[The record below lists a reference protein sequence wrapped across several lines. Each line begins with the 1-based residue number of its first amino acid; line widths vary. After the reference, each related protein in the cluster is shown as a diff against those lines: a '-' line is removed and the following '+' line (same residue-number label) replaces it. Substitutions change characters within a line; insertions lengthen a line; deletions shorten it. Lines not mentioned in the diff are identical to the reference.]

1 MSTGAL
7 VRRAAR
13 GSTALRGGR
22 VRRLTPYQLFG
33 LLFWLLMTLAYW
45 RLPPCCDAGRHAAA
59 VEGLRAGLAD
69 PGVSPYVLAQGAVAR
84 LTGLSGW
91 QVLRLCGP
99 LNLLVLLTGLG
110 RLVRVLTPRPL
121 APVLALAF
129 MAVLWGTE
137 PARGGA
143 SVALLPLTGSLGYPS
158 AFALGLTFWAWAL
171 TGARARDLRRMRYVG
186 PTGLRSPT
194 GYATLGVLYGVV
206 ALVDPVLG
214 VGAAAGAVA
223 FTAGWQRGWRGAVW
237 MRWALL
243 CAVAAGV
250 VILGTHAHMPPQ
262 PYERYDAMPAQC
274 WLALLLGAPPLWLR
288 SRRAT
293 GHPGNS
299 LGRRVAGRGR
309 GRAGRRVAGRGEG
322 RAGLPVAGRGEGP
335 AGLPV
340 AGRGEGPAGLP
351 VAGRGRGRAG
361 RWVAGRSEGPAGLP
375 VAGRSEGPAG
385 LPVAGRSE
393 GPAGLPVAGRG
404 RGRAGRWVAGR
415 GEGRAGLRVAGRRGG
430 RVGWGVAGGEWPG
443 GRAWWGAAWLDPLV
457 LLFAAES
464 LVMAA
469 GGRRH
474 GFGELLGLA
483 LLAPQCAL
491 AVELAAPRPWP
502 RWRRALGWAA
512 AAGTCLGFLAAQAG
526 AVVPRSVDPVG
537 FVQPPRWPSYDWAVR
552 HIGPGEPV
560 LTDAYYAVRLLPGY
574 GVELADDHDH
584 RPRVRWLLL
593 TRWERLPAEA
603 VVVDWSRRTGEVL
616 ARLTRT
622 RDVPVAARP
631 TTRR

>member
-69 PGVSPYVLAQGAVAR
+69 PAVSPYVLAQGAVAR
-84 LTGLSGW
+84 LTGLTGW

-110 RLVRVLTPRPL
+110 RLVRVLTPRPF

-137 PARGGA
+137 PAPGGG
-143 SVALLPLTGSLGYPS
+143 SVALLPLAGGLGYPS

-171 TGARARDLRRMRYVG
+171 TGARARDLRRVRYVG

-194 GYATLGVLYGVV
+194 GYAALGVLYGVV

-214 VGAAAGAVA
+214 AGAAAGAAA
-223 FTAGWQRGWRGAVW
+223 FTAGRQRGWRAAVW
-237 MRWALL
+237 LRWALL

-250 VILGTHAHMPPQ
+250 VALGTHAHLPPQ
-262 PYERYDAMPAQC
+262 PYGRYDAMATQC
-274 WLALLLGAPPLWLR
+274 WLALLPGVPALWLR
-288 SRRAT
+288 SRRAAEPHRDRPDRRPT
-293 GHPGNS
+293 GLS
-299 LGRRVAGRGR
+299 
-309 GRAGRRVAGRGEG
+309 
-322 RAGLPVAGRGEGP
+322 
-335 AGLPV
+335 
-340 AGRGEGPAGLP
+340 
-351 VAGRGRGRAG
+351 
-361 RWVAGRSEGPAGLP
+361 
-375 VAGRSEGPAG
+375 
-385 LPVAGRSE
+385 
-393 GPAGLPVAGRG
+393 
-404 RGRAGRWVAGR
+404 
-415 GEGRAGLRVAGRRGG
+415 
-430 RVGWGVAGGEWPG
+430 G
-443 GRAWWGAAWLDPLV
+443 GRADLRAVGPSEDRADRRAAVLSEDRADRWAVGPSEDRSVWGVVWRDPLV
-457 LLFAAES
+457 LLFAAEC

-502 RWRRALGWAA
+502 GWRRVLGWAT
-512 AAGTCLGFLAAQAG
+512 AAGACLGFLAAQAG

-560 LTDAYYAVRLLPGY
+560 VTDAYYAVRLLPGY
-574 GVELADDHDH
+574 GVELADGHDH
-584 RPRVRWLLL
+584 HPRVRWLLL
-593 TRWERLPAEA
+593 TRRERLPAGA

-622 RDVPVAARP
+622 REPVAARP

>member
-69 PGVSPYVLAQGAVAR
+69 PAVSPYVLAQGTVAR
-84 LTGLSGW
+84 LTGLTGW

-110 RLVRVLTPRPL
+110 RLVRVLTPRPF

-137 PARGGA
+137 PVRGGG
-143 SVALLPLTGSLGYPS
+143 SVALLPLAGSLGYPS

-171 TGARARDLRRMRYVG
+171 TGARARDLRRVRFVG

-194 GYATLGVLYGVV
+194 GYAALGVLYGVV
-206 ALVDPVLG
+206 ALADPVLG
-214 VGAAAGAVA
+214 VGAAAGAAA
-223 FTAGWQRGWRGAVW
+223 FTAGRQRGWRGAVW
-237 MRWALL
+237 MRWALP

-250 VILGTHAHMPPQ
+250 VALGTHAHVPPQ
-262 PYERYDAMPAQC
+262 PYERYDALATQC
-274 WLALLLGAPPLWLR
+274 WLALLPGVPALWLR
-288 SRRAT
+288 SRRA
-293 GHPGNS
+293 
-299 LGRRVAGRGR
+299 
-309 GRAGRRVAGRGEG
+309 GEVNCDW
-322 RAGLPVAGRGEGP
+322 P
-335 AGLPV
+335 
-340 AGRGEGPAGLP
+340 
-351 VAGRGRGRAG
+351 G
-361 RWVAGRSEGPAGLP
+361 RWVAGG
-375 VAGRSEGPAG
+375 
-385 LPVAGRSE
+385 
-393 GPAGLPVAGRG
+393 
-404 RGRAGRWVAGR
+404 
-415 GEGRAGLRVAGRRGG
+415 GRRG
-430 RVGWGVAGGEWPG
+430 RWAAGGAVWSAV
-443 GRAWWGAAWLDPLV
+443 RRDPLV
-457 LLFAAES
+457 LLFAVEC

-502 RWRRALGWAA
+502 GWRRALGWATA
-512 AAGTCLGFLAAQAG
+512 GGTCLGFLAAQAG

-552 HIGPGEPV
+552 HIGRGEPV
-560 LTDAYYAVRLLPGY
+560 VTDAYYAVRLLPGY
-574 GVELADDHDH
+574 GVELADGHDH

-593 TRWERLPAEA
+593 TRRERLPAEA

-616 ARLTRT
+616 ARLTRPKEA
-622 RDVPVAARP
+622 PVAARP
-631 TTRR
+631 ATRR